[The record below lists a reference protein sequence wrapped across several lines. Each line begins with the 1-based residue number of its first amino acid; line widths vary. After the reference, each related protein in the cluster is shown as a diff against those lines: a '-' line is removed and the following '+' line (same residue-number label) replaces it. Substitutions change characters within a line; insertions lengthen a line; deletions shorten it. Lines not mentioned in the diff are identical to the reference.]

1 MKSPC
6 GWMQPL
12 PVGALTVLLV
22 SSLLTGCARD
32 TTAPVAKSPSPGPT
46 LTPEPAP
53 PTASPTIDTTQPFW
67 YVPFLEAEAELDR
80 LDGTVAGVRIGSG
93 LDYGPLGCSVAR
105 WEYDV
110 AAAAGTPLDVDIRE
124 EVEGSTTYQE
134 ALVGLCAD
142 GSVAIAEADFG
153 VTDGS
158 PVSPFGGNVRMFR
171 HTGAAV
177 ASLAIPAI
185 RWSEMDVAG
194 APAAVAAPIL
204 SDIGLGQGAIV
215 TYRDGV
221 LTLIHTTGISLDG
234 LLSIGADVLQD

>member
-1 MKSPC
+1 MKRPC
-6 GWMQPL
+6 EWMKPP

-22 SSLLTGCARD
+22 SSLLAGCDRD
-32 TTAPVAKSPSPGPT
+32 TATPVALSPSPGPT
-46 LTPEPAP
+46 VSSEPAL

-67 YVPFLEAEAELDR
+67 YLPFLEAEAELGL

-105 WEYDV
+105 WEFDV
-110 AAAAGTPLDVDIRE
+110 GASAGTPLDVDIRE

-153 VTDGS
+153 VADGS
-158 PVSPFGGNVRMFR
+158 PWSPFGGNVRMFR

-177 ASLAIPAI
+177 ASVAIPEI

-234 LLSIGADVLQD
+234 LLSIGELVLRD